1 MQHIAFVA
9 KEVSTALLN
18 HNYVI
23 TITLKLCSQQ
33 FRDARSRNRAS
44 NRTSA
49 ISRTRSSSSTFFIFS
64 SYFSLHFMLT
74 CPVIAFEAITGT
86 RSSSTTSFFS
96 HALLSI
102 HFNITCPVNAFVAIT
117 ATRSSSTTLSYSSHS
132 SLYQIHLHIP
142 FFISSSL
149 KRPRSRLRRCLD
161 HVFFTVALLSRPR
174 LP

>member
-1 MQHIAFVA
+1 MQCVA
-9 KEVSTALLN
+9 CTDCSTLRSPQWRMSNVLVDEDRALE
-18 HNYVI
+18 
-23 TITLKLCSQQ
+23 ITLMRCLQQ

-74 CPVIAFEAITGT
+74 CPVIAF
-86 RSSSTTSFFS
+86 
-96 HALLSI
+96 
-102 HFNITCPVNAFVAIT
+102 VAIT

-142 FFISSSL
+142 FFISSSF